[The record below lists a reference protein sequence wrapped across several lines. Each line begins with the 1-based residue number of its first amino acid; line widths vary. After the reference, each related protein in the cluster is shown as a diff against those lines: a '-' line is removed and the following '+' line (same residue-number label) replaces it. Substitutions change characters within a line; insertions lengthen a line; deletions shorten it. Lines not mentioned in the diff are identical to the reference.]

1 MSDESTAVAEPKTD
15 SASPGAPVKS
25 AKAWKANAVHT
36 VTLPSG
42 TVVKIKLPNL
52 AGFVK
57 AGTLPSSLLEASQKV
72 AKASREGEEVP
83 KELYEEME
91 TFNNFLVIHTVVSPE
106 ITPEDLTKAPD
117 DPEAIPAEDIEMIV
131 GFATRRLDFDAV
143 GHHLAGLETVDSFRK
158 FRGLDSSAEDILNL
172 ARG

>member
-15 SASPGAPVKS
+15 VTAPVKS
-25 AKAWKANAVHT
+25 AKAWKANAIHT

-42 TVVKIKLPNL
+42 TVVKVKLPNL

-57 AGTLPSSLLEASQKV
+57 SGTLPSSLLEASQKV
-72 AKASREGEEVP
+72 AQASRAGEEVP

-91 TFNNFLVIHTVVSPE
+91 TFNTFLVTHTVVDPV
-106 ITPEDLTKAPD
+106 IT
-117 DPEAIPAEDIEMIV
+117 AEDIASGPDEEGIPPEDVEMIV

-143 GHHLAGLETVDSFRK
+143 GHHLAGLETVESFRK
-158 FRGLDSSAEDILNL
+158 FRGLDTSAEDLL
-172 ARG
+172 SLSRG